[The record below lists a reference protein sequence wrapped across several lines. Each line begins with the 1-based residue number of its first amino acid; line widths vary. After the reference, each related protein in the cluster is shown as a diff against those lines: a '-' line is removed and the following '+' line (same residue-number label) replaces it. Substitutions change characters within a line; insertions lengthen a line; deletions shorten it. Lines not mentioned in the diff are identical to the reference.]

1 MTRDNELLAAK
12 NDTFFDSSVRLQSD
26 ARAIMIAINSQLC
39 MVFRLPASVDHY
51 ICVKNISASRG
62 NIRCF
67 VRGIQ
72 ELLRRWSLL
81 C

>member
-1 MTRDNELLAAK
+1 
-12 NDTFFDSSVRLQSD
+12 
-26 ARAIMIAINSQLC
+26 MIADNRKFPLALELRIAWIDDN
-39 MVFRLPASVDHY
+39 RA
-51 ICVKNISASRG
+51 VKNISPKRTK
-62 NIRCF
+62 IRCF